1 MARGHP
7 GIGLQNPVAT
17 VDSEGAVASILPPS
31 QSRRGSAGPRR
42 PQQAM
47 TKTTFATEADVHTA
61 MNTWRVVDASG
72 QVLGRLATEIATVL
86 MGKHSPRYTP
96 HMLVGEGVIV
106 LNAGQVKITGNK
118 GETRE
123 YTYWTGFP
131 GGLRTVT
138 LGDYRAEAPEELI
151 RLAVRRMLPKNRIGE
166 AMLRRLKV
174 YAGAEHPHVA
184 QKPASW
190 SGNS

>member
-1 MARGHP
+1 
-7 GIGLQNPVAT
+7 
-17 VDSEGAVASILPPS
+17 
-31 QSRRGSAGPRR
+31 
-42 PQQAM
+42 M
-47 TKTTFATEADVHTA
+47 TKTTFATEADSHSA
-61 MNTWRVVDASG
+61 MNTWRVVDATG

-86 MGKHSPRYTP
+86 MGKHTPRYTP
-96 HMLVGEGVIV
+96 HILVGEGVIV
-106 LNAGQVKITGNK
+106 LNAGQVKLTGNK
-118 GETRE
+118 GDTRE
-123 YTYWTGFP
+123 YTYWTGYP

-151 RLAVRRMLPKNRIGE
+151 RLAVRRMLPKNRLGE

-174 YAGAEHPHVA
+174 YSGAEHPHVA

>member
-1 MARGHP
+1 
-7 GIGLQNPVAT
+7 
-17 VDSEGAVASILPPS
+17 
-31 QSRRGSAGPRR
+31 
-42 PQQAM
+42 M
-47 TKTTFATEADVHTA
+47 TKTTFATEADRHVA
-61 MNTWRVVDASG
+61 MNTWRVVDATG

-96 HMLVGEGVIV
+96 HILVGEGVV
-106 LNAGQVKITGNK
+106 VVNAGKVELTGNK

-131 GGLRTVT
+131 GGLRRVT
-138 LGDYRAEAPEELI
+138 LGDYRDQAPEELI
-151 RLAVRRMLPKNRIGE
+151 RLAVRRMLPKNRLGD

-174 YAGAEHPHVA
+174 YREAEHPHVA

-190 SGNS
+190 SGSN

>member
-1 MARGHP
+1 
-7 GIGLQNPVAT
+7 
-17 VDSEGAVASILPPS
+17 
-31 QSRRGSAGPRR
+31 
-42 PQQAM
+42 M

-61 MNTWRVVDASG
+61 MSTWRVVDASG

-86 MGKHSPRYTP
+86 MGKNSPRYTP

-123 YTYWTGFP
+123 YTYWTGYP

>member
-1 MARGHP
+1 
-7 GIGLQNPVAT
+7 
-17 VDSEGAVASILPPS
+17 
-31 QSRRGSAGPRR
+31 
-42 PQQAM
+42 M
-47 TKTTFATEADVHTA
+47 TKTTFATEADVQTA

-123 YTYWTGFP
+123 YTYWTGYP

-138 LGDYRAEAPEELI
+138 LGDYRADAPEELI
-151 RLAVRRMLPKNRIGE
+151 RLAVRRMLPKNRLGD

>member
-1 MARGHP
+1 
-7 GIGLQNPVAT
+7 
-17 VDSEGAVASILPPS
+17 
-31 QSRRGSAGPRR
+31 
-42 PQQAM
+42 M
-47 TKTTFATEADVHTA
+47 TKTTFATEADRHAA

-72 QVLGRLATEIATVL
+72 QILGRLATEIATVL

-106 LNAGQVKITGNK
+106 LNAGQVKFTGNK

-123 YTYWTGFP
+123 YTYWTGYP